1 MSLRGDRITR
11 LRREKGYTQSQLA
24 QRLDVGQNQ
33 VSRYEHGAYN
43 PSLETLVK
51 MAHELNT
58 STDYLLGIS
67 NRPQSDAEPE
77 PDLSDA
83 ERQVVALLREYFKDA
98 QQEIVTAIGTLLRV
112 WEKRRPVIGP
122 ETGND

>member
-24 QRLDVGQNQ
+24 QRLNVGQNQ

-51 MAHELNT
+51 MANELDT
-58 STDYLLGIS
+58 TTDYLLGVS
-67 NRPQSDAEPE
+67 NRPQRDAEPE
-77 PDLSDA
+77 PDLSDI
-83 ERQVVALLREYFKDA
+83 ERQVVELLREYVDEA
-98 QQEIVTAIGTLLRV
+98 QHEIVNAVNALLLA
-112 WEKRRPVIGP
+112 WQKRRAGSTVQIR
-122 ETGND
+122 DD